1 MPTMSLPPGLDL
13 YYQID
18 DYTDPWRAAEAV
30 VLLHG
35 FSESSEA
42 WRAWVPYLAR
52 RYKVIRPD
60 QRGFGKSTPMA
71 RDFPWTLDILIDD
84 LVRFTSELGLE
95 RFHLVAAKI
104 GGTTALRMAVTH
116 PQLLQSLTVLGVP
129 PAPKQTM
136 APTMREWAV
145 HMEERGVRSWAET
158 TMRPRLG
165 SKVPQAHLDY
175 WTDLMGATALSTQ
188 LGFMQM
194 TPHVDVIPELD
205 QIRCPTL
212 VVTTTG
218 SGLGSVDDTK
228 SWQERIPGSE
238 LLVIEGDSYHVAA
251 TDPDI
256 VAPAVRAF
264 IDRHS
269 EAP

>member
-1 MPTMSLPPGLDL
+1 MPTMSLPPGLEL
-13 YYQID
+13 FYQID
-18 DYTDPWRAAEAV
+18 DFTDPWRAAEPV

-35 FSESSEA
+35 FSESGDA

-52 RYKVIRPD
+52 RYRVVRPD
-60 QRGFGKSTPMA
+60 QRGFGRSTPMA

-84 LVRFTSELGLE
+84 LVRFAAALNLT

-104 GGTTALRMAVTH
+104 GGTLSLRLAAKH
-116 PQLLQSLTVLGVP
+116 PELLKSLTVLGVP
-129 PAPKQTM
+129 PAPKQTL

-145 HMEERGVRSWAET
+145 HMEQRGVRSWAKT

-165 SKVPQAHLDY
+165 SNVSQAHLDG
-175 WTDLMGATALSTQ
+175 WTDLMAATALSTQ

-194 TPHVDVIPELD
+194 TPGVDVLPDLGH
-205 QIRCPTL
+205 IRCPTL

-218 SGLGSVDDTK
+218 SGLGSVAETE
-228 SWQERIPGSE
+228 SWQKLIPGSE

-251 TDPDI
+251 SDPDT

-264 IDRHS
+264 LDRHS
-269 EAP
+269 EIA